1 MRHKIVLYLFIFTVL
16 FTIFIYV
23 NDKRIL
29 DSLQED
35 LQKREILAEELKA
48 RNEALSEEND
58 RLRYFS
64 LLENDDAIGYF
75 ENKGFDAELVTG
87 KIEEALIG
95 SNASGNDNE
104 FVPFAGMEGPMQIN
118 KIKIL
123 NHKWIIADFT
133 DGTYW
138 GEVFF
143 SYEVDEEGKLSLTPE
158 KSFLYPKN

>member
-1 MRHKIVLYLFIFTVL
+1 MRHKIVLYLLIFTVL

-29 DSLQED
+29 DSLQDD
-35 LQKREILAEELKA
+35 LEKREVTAEELK
-48 RNEALSEEND
+48 NENKLLSEEND

-75 ENKGFDAELVTG
+75 DNMGIDSEAVIE
-87 KIEEALIG
+87 KIEEALIS
-95 SNASGNDNE
+95 SNASGADNK
-104 FVPFAGMEGPMQIN
+104 FVPYDGMEGAMQIN
-118 KIKIL
+118 KFQIL
-123 NHKWIIADFT
+123 NHKWVIADFT

-143 SYEVDEEGKLSLTPE
+143 TYEVDKEGNLSLTPV
-158 KSFLYPKN
+158 KSFLYPQN